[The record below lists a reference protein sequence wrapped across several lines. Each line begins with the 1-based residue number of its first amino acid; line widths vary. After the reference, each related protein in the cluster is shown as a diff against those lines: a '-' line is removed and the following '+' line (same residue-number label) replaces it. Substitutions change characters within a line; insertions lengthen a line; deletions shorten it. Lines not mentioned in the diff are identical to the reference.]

1 MKRKIKIVS
10 QFNDNLIIQYN
21 EWNEHKVN
29 KTIEIFQFENTRT
42 DVKVLQSLRIKE
54 INISNKS
61 CIDQPGEFSYKS

>member
-29 KTIEIFQFENTRT
+29 KTIKIFEFENTRT
-42 DVKVLQSLRIKE
+42 DVKVLQSLGIRE